1 MSNNCPCKEDEVQM
15 NSYVCSSSYL
25 AKGYNNIKD
34 QLQNPDVCKKINTEN
49 IQSNTHLLHLP
60 HENNNIYVCHGLT
73 HFDKLSENGC
83 KREVLQS
90 DNTKYV
96 NIVKRLSNI
105 SNNVSQITGVKSM
118 SNNNVN
124 TINESINNIE
134 KVLTEIKAVVPRS
147 TVKIEDI
154 EKKSKLSM
162 IQSNQLSTGDNPK
175 DPKRLMC
182 VAPKKIENVDDAN
195 MCKKYCMENEN
206 CKGMTWY
213 GDDEKNK
220 IKNQCFIVLD
230 KDCEVVDSEDV
241 ASVFIKDYVEKTPA
255 EQAPAQ
261 PAEQAPA
268 QPAEQAPAQPAEP
281 APAAK

>member
-1 MSNNCPCKEDEVQM
+1 MHVIDIMSNNCPCKEDEVQM

-118 SNNNVN
+118 I
-124 TINESINNIE
+124 TIF
-134 KVLTEIKAVVPRS
+134 
-147 TVKIEDI
+147 
-154 EKKSKLSM
+154 SKF
-162 IQSNQLSTGDNPK
+162 K
-175 DPKRLMC
+175 
-182 VAPKKIENVDDAN
+182 
-195 MCKKYCMENEN
+195 
-206 CKGMTWY
+206 
-213 GDDEKNK
+213 
-220 IKNQCFIVLD
+220 
-230 KDCEVVDSEDV
+230 
-241 ASVFIKDYVEKTPA
+241 
-255 EQAPAQ
+255 
-261 PAEQAPA
+261 
-268 QPAEQAPAQPAEP
+268 
-281 APAAK
+281 